1 MSHRTFGEIVD
12 ARSPPV
18 RQPEG
23 KTDQPWLAIASCT
36 TRQRVCKRV
45 EHGEF
50 ASAAEPAI
58 PSRVAFWLLLYSTF
72 AILAA
77 YMFGAVWGAGNE
89 TMPMAAGAAD
99 GSAVQ
104 ENVIRAVAYS
114 SAPTDIIAF
123 ALILCGLR
131 MANPRG

>member
-1 MSHRTFGEIVD
+1 
-12 ARSPPV
+12 
-18 RQPEG
+18 
-23 KTDQPWLAIASCT
+23 
-36 TRQRVCKRV
+36 
-45 EHGEF
+45 
-50 ASAAEPAI
+50 
-58 PSRVAFWLLLYSTF
+58 
-72 AILAA
+72 
-77 YMFGAVWGAGNE
+77 MFGAVWGAGNE